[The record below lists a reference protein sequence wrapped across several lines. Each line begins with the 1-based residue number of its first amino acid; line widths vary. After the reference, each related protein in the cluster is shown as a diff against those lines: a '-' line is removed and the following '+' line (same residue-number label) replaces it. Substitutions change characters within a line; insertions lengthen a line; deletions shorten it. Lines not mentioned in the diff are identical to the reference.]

1 MFSLPIGMVKV
12 GSVVYQIYHGK
23 IWIEIAVSLL
33 IDAQSPVYFAM
44 ALEIVLNRRE
54 DGLVRLSDT
63 AAGFNTCWRI
73 CDCYPTFKLS
83 PLADTEVAMASTM
96 CAILQS
102 QLYIGP
108 RSRCSDA
115 VFVAFG
121 I

>member
-1 MFSLPIGMVKV
+1 M
-12 GSVVYQIYHGK
+12 
-23 IWIEIAVSLL
+23 
-33 IDAQSPVYFAM
+33 
-44 ALEIVLNRRE
+44 
-54 DGLVRLSDT
+54 VRLSDT

-73 CDCYPTFKLS
+73 CDCYPSLKLS
-83 PLADTEVAMASTM
+83 PLADSDTEVAMASTM

-108 RSRCSDA
+108 RSRCSNA